1 MFYTGLYREK
11 HEEILLSETIGLRA
25 LVFGMWHDLLDLYKF
40 VQIMLRGPKMATPQG
55 HMFYMVLYREKH
67 ENILSETTRPGALI
81 FGM

>member
-11 HEEILLSETIGLRA
+11 HEEILLYETIGLRA
-25 LVFGMWHDLLDLYKF
+25 LIFGMWHDLLDLYK
-40 VQIMLRGPKMATPQG
+40 VCSNHASGSKMATPQG
-55 HMFYMVLYREKH
+55 HMFYIVLYREKH